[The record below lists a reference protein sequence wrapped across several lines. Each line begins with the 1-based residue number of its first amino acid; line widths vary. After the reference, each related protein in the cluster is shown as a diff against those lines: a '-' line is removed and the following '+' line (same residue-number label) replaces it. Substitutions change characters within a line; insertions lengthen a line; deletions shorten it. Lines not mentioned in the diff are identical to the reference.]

1 MKNVDTYEHAF
12 LIVSIVMLVLFFAA
26 LGYAAFGMGITLPG
40 RAGEVDPTRVRQ
52 SAPFDN
58 LGVTAVGDNEY
69 EAVILAQA
77 WSFVPD
83 EVRVPAGARVTIR
96 ITSADVIHGF
106 LVEGTRLNSMVLP
119 GQISE
124 LRYTFDEP
132 GEHLIICHEYCGLAH
147 HTMFGRIIVE

>member
-1 MKNVDTYEHAF
+1 MKNIDAYENAF
-12 LIVSIVMLVLFFAA
+12 LIVSAVMLVLFFAA

-40 RAGEVDPTRVRQ
+40 RAGEVDPTRVR
-52 SAPFDN
+52 STAPFDN
-58 LGVTAVGDNEY
+58 PGLRQVGDDSY

-77 WSFVPD
+77 WSFEPN
-83 EVRVPAGARVTIR
+83 EIRVPAGAEVTIR
-96 ITSADVIHGF
+96 VTSADVIHGF

-124 LRYTFDEP
+124 LRYTFEEP
-132 GEHLIICHEYCGLAH
+132 GEHLIICHEYCGLQH